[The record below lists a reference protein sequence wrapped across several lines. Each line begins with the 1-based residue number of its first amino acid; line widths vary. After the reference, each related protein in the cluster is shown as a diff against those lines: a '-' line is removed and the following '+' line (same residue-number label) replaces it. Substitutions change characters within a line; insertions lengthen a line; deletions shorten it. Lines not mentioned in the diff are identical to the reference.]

1 MAYETI
7 LYEIDDEHVAT
18 VTLNRPDK
26 LNSFNMAMR
35 RDFRRLWRDVQDNDA
50 VHAVVLRAAGDRA
63 FSTGIDATER
73 ADLMARGTH
82 VGAPA
87 NPFVAEDPGVTLA
100 PKQNECWKPIVCAV
114 HGMVAGGAFYWVNE
128 SDIVIA
134 SDDATFF
141 DPHVTYG
148 MTSALEPV
156 GLKWRIPL
164 GEVLRWAL
172 MGLDERMS
180 AERAR
185 EIGLVSEVVPREL
198 LWSRAHEIA
207 ASVAAKPTVAT
218 QGTVKAIWQSLDL
231 TRSASI
237 RLGMMYVQIGNP
249 VGEREID
256 RSSAPRP
263 EPQIR

>member
-1 MAYETI
+1 MSYETI
-7 LYEIDDEHVAT
+7 LYELGTDHVAT

-26 LNSFNMAMR
+26 LNAFNMAMR
-35 RDFRRLWRDVQDNDA
+35 ADFKRLWRDVQNDDD
-50 VHAVVLRAAGDRA
+50 VHVVVLRAAGDRA

-73 ADLMARGTH
+73 ADLMDRGVH
-82 VGAPA
+82 VGAPP

-148 MTSALEPV
+148 MTSSLEPV
-156 GLKWRIPL
+156 GLRWRIPL

-172 MGLDERMS
+172 TGLDERMS

-185 EIGLVSEVVPREL
+185 EIGLVSEVVGRAEL
-198 LWSRAHEIA
+198 WDRAHEIA
-207 ASVAAKPTVAT
+207 AGIAAKPTVAT
-218 QGTVKAIWQSLDL
+218 QGTVKAIWQSLDF
-231 TRSASI
+231 TRSAAI
-237 RLGMMYVQIGNP
+237 EVGMMYVQIGNP
-249 VGEREID
+249 VGEAQVD
-256 RSSAPRP
+256 RTTAARPSPR
-263 EPQIR
+263 IR